1 MTFVAL
7 EDVLGSVGVEPRQRK
22 NALSFREKPAQL
34 DDNGPGLER
43 NAPCSSLPW
52 AARPDAQGHTLSEVV
67 PQHRGV

>member
-43 NAPCSSLPW
+43 NTPSHRCHELRDPTLKA
-52 AARPDAQGHTLSEVV
+52 TLS
-67 PQHRGV
+67 PSCAATPRC